1 MAQKPHSDIKS
12 NRRTMASTTQVP
24 YYYKTTYHSS
34 TTYLYPSKRPPDE
47 IKLETNHT
55 VVIKTRQALDKNF
68 RNVTNNNTSGNY
80 MMLVEDFSDYF
91 YGNTSHDVFS
101 EQNSTLDALN
111 GVYEYTNCTN
121 NGTFNISCF
130 NKGESMPEYNLWAL
144 LLLIFPFFTL
154 FGNVLVI
161 MSVVRER
168 TLQTVTNYFIVS
180 LAVADLL
187 VAVVVMPF
195 GVYYLVSTTLVAN
208 NSFKINNA
216 SIQITMI
223 FPVMNS
229 KYKKIGLTKRITL
242 KKILGSTLRG
252 MEFYNFQL

>member
-1 MAQKPHSDIKS
+1 MAQTPHSGTKLD
-12 NRRTMASTTQVP
+12 RRTMANTTQVP

-47 IKLETNHT
+47 NLETGHT
-55 VVIKTRQALDKNF
+55 VIVTTRQAFRKNF
-68 RNVTNNNTSGNY
+68 KNVTTNNTSGNY

-91 YGNTSHDVFS
+91 YGNTSHDIFS
-101 EQNSTLDALN
+101 EHNGTLDALN
-111 GVYEYTNCTN
+111 DVYEYTNCTV

-130 NKGESMPEYNLWAL
+130 NKGEPVLEYNFWAL

-195 GVYYLVSTTLVAN
+195 GVYYLVSA
-208 NSFKINNA
+208 
-216 SIQITMI
+216 
-223 FPVMNS
+223 
-229 KYKKIGLTKRITL
+229 RD
-242 KKILGSTLRG
+242 
-252 MEFYNFQL
+252 